1 LLAAYTLKA
10 GVPLLPAVGKL
21 KLVKMDGS
29 GHFIAE
35 EKPADTIAAIEAFLD

>member
-1 LLAAYTLKA
+1 VK
-10 GVPLLPAVGKL
+10 GLPEDILDHKTYGKL
-21 KLVKMDGS
+21 KLVKMEGS

>member
-1 LLAAYTLKA
+1 VLEPT
-10 GVPLLPAVGKL
+10 VGKL
-21 KLVKMDGS
+21 KLVKMEGS